1 MRGRLRGRGHVRLAP
16 PQADDQT
23 PTDGASLP
31 PSVSGSGEVQ
41 VDQGKTSDITSQPSH
56 CNIQFGQIVFYFNL
70 VYYCVF
76 VGLIS
81 YFMVAT
87 VRPHDPLELASQ
99 AEEQDNNPKY
109 DWRLESRDR

>member
-1 MRGRLRGRGHVRLAP
+1 M
-16 PQADDQT
+16 
-23 PTDGASLP
+23 
-31 PSVSGSGEVQ
+31 
-41 VDQGKTSDITSQPSH
+41 
-56 CNIQFGQIVFYFNL
+56 FYFNL